1 MFKGGSNVA
10 VLVPA
15 LYGLA
20 GSVQAAV
27 PAAVTTAIG
36 DAGTDAV
43 SVATAVARERSG
55 RLFLLEVNRA
65 SRNHRGDGVF
75 ENQLFQV
82 ARFQHHGNVFAF
94 A

>member
-43 SVATAVARERSG
+43 SVATACFVAVIG
-55 RLFLLEVNRA
+55 LLAFRYMRRA
-65 SRNHRGDGVF
+65 
-75 ENQLFQV
+75 
-82 ARFQHHGNVFAF
+82 AR
-94 A
+94 